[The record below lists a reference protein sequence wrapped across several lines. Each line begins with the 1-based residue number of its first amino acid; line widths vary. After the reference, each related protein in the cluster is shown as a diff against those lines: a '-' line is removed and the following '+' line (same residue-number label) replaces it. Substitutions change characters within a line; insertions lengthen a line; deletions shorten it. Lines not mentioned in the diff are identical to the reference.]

1 MFVSELDILVR
12 REQYKELLRGAALE
26 RLTRAARPWPTGS
39 GGLYPRKSLA
49 GWVLKVRERDHCQA
63 GELGNAR

>member
-12 REQYKELLRGAALE
+12 LEQYKELLREAALE
-26 RLTRAARPWPTGS
+26 RLARAARPWATGI
-39 GGLYPRKSLA
+39 GGLYPRKPLA
-49 GWVLKVRERDHCQA
+49 GWVLRVRERDHRQI